1 MRRKT
6 AHSMFLF
13 TVNRCIS
20 DAGMGINCSHCT
32 RRNFCWSCI
41 LFCAT
46 PNDPY
51 QILWTNE
58 HLSSSSSWR
67 YFQQLIL
74 VFFFLIKIKL
84 FIILRILF
92 TVLNFTQTHILLF
105 FLLKYIGLF
114 SLSCWEQSIQ
124 IEFHFEFKSDL
135 VGFKCAWNRPEH
147 SSKYHHHSVRL
158 FSNVALP
165 ADLKSFQW

>member
-13 TVNRCIS
+13 TVRCSS

-105 FLLKYIGLF
+105 FSTQIHWIVFPKLLRAVYSNWVSF
-114 SLSCWEQSIQ
+114 RIQ
-124 IEFHFEFKSDL
+124 I
-135 VGFKCAWNRPEH
+135 R
-147 SSKYHHHSVRL
+147 
-158 FSNVALP
+158 FS
-165 ADLKSFQW
+165 WI